1 MPPRK
6 HLMKVDPMHGRETG
20 PPIGESADGLP
31 KLEPACEKAEG
42 SELGSLGSHVFFEDD
57 LDALGFESDREVIS
71 PATEH
76 LPHCVGAGIEV
87 VQVRE
92 RVFQGRFTLQ
102 LASVSSAALAT
113 DHARWNESGTIV
125 QGEAARQR
133 ALVSLACSLRP
144 SQRIRFVHLTSAH
157 ANQSLR
163 YRMLIEGVALAC
175 DARSAAQQ
183 ARELLGSL
191 RPTLA
196 VGADQFGFEG
206 QSLPELNDHWVD
218 CVELVPAA
226 IAILRGTGVAV
237 GVMAHGSE
245 QQALLPMVPNRI
257 QTFLEG
263 VVAGLTSLP
272 MPTRLVIEWRGLP
285 ADARVRSLVEQDVR
299 SLLDA
304 NSRLVRLVR
313 PDGLGGEV
321 PPEDLH
327 RTHRVL
333 QGWLAEP
340 LGALMCVRIQSAAPV
355 PPTLARM
362 IGHELFLGRPFTVCR
377 ADGYRGFLADPAGDL
392 GGLVTRDMPIPPLF
406 PQPLSLDAQG
416 FRRHFPVVEFDMP
429 AGGIVLGDSPCR
441 GRYREIRFADH
452 DRGQHCYVAGQTG
465 SGKTRGLLEPMAL
478 QDMARGDGVFYP
490 DMDGDSFDYLHAA
503 CPPARRADIVS
514 LDFTDFDASPALN
527 LLQFQTNW
535 PRIERGFIVDNLVQI
550 FKHQYPDTP
559 EGFGPIFELYL
570 TNAAYLVMEEAGS
583 TVLDIVRVFA
593 DVPYRRRLLSICKDP
608 LLAEF
613 WRNIAVRAGGDA
625 SLENIAPYIVSK
637 LTRMVEDEL
646 VKRVVGQAES
656 TINFRA
662 GMDTRKIFLIK
673 LSKGLLSE
681 RGARFLGMLLT
692 SRLFAA
698 ALSRADTAPHL
709 RVPCHVYLDEFQN
722 LVSPAI
728 EGMLAES
735 RKYGLRLT
743 LANQNLA
750 QLPSGLSQSVLT
762 NCGTKIIM
770 RTGLR
775 DAELLAPW
783 VAPHFGESDLLS
795 LPNRHAVARMMVNG
809 VLSPSF
815 AMRTRTLPDRERSPE
830 VDAQVASIRAESRRR
845 YCVDA
850 DVIDQRIAA
859 KRAECAEG
867 ARQSEPPGVLE
878 RLAQMKADIGAGPA
892 RRSAAPGSTT

>member
-1 MPPRK
+1 MSTKRCKATTLAISTEDTPVAMIE
-6 HLMKVDPMHGRETG
+6 LVLARETG

-31 KLEPACEKAEG
+31 KAEPACEKAEG
-42 SELGSLGSHVFFEDD
+42 SELDSLGPHVFFEDD
-57 LDALGFESDREVIS
+57 LDTVHFESEREVIS
-71 PATEH
+71 PATEDS
-76 LPHCVGAGIEV
+76 PRCVDAGIEV
-87 VQVRE
+87 VQVSE
-92 RVFQGRFTLQ
+92 GVFQGRFTLQ

-113 DHARWNESGTIV
+113 DHAKWSESGTIV

-133 ALVSLACSLRP
+133 ALASLACSLRP

-157 ANQSLR
+157 VNQSLR
-163 YRMLIEGVALAC
+163 YRMLIEGEALAR
-175 DARSAAQQ
+175 DTRSAAQQ
-183 ARELLGSL
+183 ARELLSSL

-206 QSLPELNDHWVD
+206 QSLPELRDHRGD

-226 IAILRGTGVAV
+226 IAILRGAGVAA
-237 GVMAHGSE
+237 GTMAHRPD
-245 QQALLPMVPNRI
+245 QQALLPMVPNRV
-257 QTFLEG
+257 QTFLDS

-272 MPTRLVIEWRGLP
+272 APTRLVIEWRGLP
-285 ADARVRSLVEQDVR
+285 VDARVRSFVEQDVR
-299 SLLDA
+299 SLLDV

-340 LGALMCVRIQSAAPV
+340 LGALMFVRIQSAAPV

-362 IGHELFLGRPFTVCR
+362 IGHELFLGRPFAICR
-377 ADGYRGFLADPAGDL
+377 ATDDYRPFLASPFSDL
-392 GGLVTRDMPIPPLF
+392 GGLVTRDMPMPPLF
-406 PQPLSLDAQG
+406 PQPLSVDAQG
-416 FRRHFPVVEFDMP
+416 FERRFPVVEFDMP
-429 AGGIVLGDSPCR
+429 AGGIVLGDSSCR
-441 GRYREIRFADH
+441 GRDREIRFADH

-514 LDFTDFDASPALN
+514 LDFTDFVASPALN
-527 LLQFQTNW
+527 LLQFQTRW

-570 TNAAYLVMEEAGS
+570 TNAAYLVMEEPGS

-608 LLAEF
+608 LVAEF
-613 WRNIAVRAGGDA
+613 WRHIAVRAGGDA

-637 LTRMVEDEL
+637 LTKMVDDEL

-662 GMDTRKIFLIK
+662 GMDARKIFLIK

-750 QLPSGLSQSVLT
+750 QLPSDLSQSVLT

-795 LPNRHAVARMMVNG
+795 LPNRHAVARVMVNG

-815 AMRTRTLPDRERSPE
+815 AMRTRTMPNRERSPE
-830 VDAQVASIRAESRRR
+830 VDARVASIRAESRQR

-878 RLAQMKADIGAGPA
+878 RLAQMKA
-892 RRSAAPGSTT
+892 